1 MTRPYRILVA
11 TTLAAAALLLG
22 ACAPKAPVTGTVTA
36 ADQVAIKYET
46 AGRGEPALVFVH
58 CWTCN
63 RGYWDKQ
70 AEHFAKRHQVVRLD
84 LAGHGESGHE
94 RKDYTVEAFGGD
106 VAAVVEKLGL
116 RRVVLIGYSMGGS
129 VSVEAAKRLDERVI
143 GVVGIDT
150 FYTGFEVPKD
160 QKKAAHMVAGFLK
173 PFEENYPEASANFMR
188 GFFAP
193 GADPALVERITK
205 AAGSADKNMALS
217 AMRNMFGWYS
227 RNVPTALDALGP
239 KLRNINAN
247 PKGDRKPLHPSV
259 TLVTGSGHFI
269 PQEKPVEFNRALETA
284 VAEFTSAG
292 AKK

>member
-1 MTRPYRILVA
+1 MRMANRTFIASTLV
-11 TTLAAAALLLG
+11 AAALLLG

-84 LAGHGESGHE
+84 LAGHGESGRE

-116 RRVVLIGYSMGGS
+116 KRVVLIGYSMGGS
-129 VSVEAAKRLDERVI
+129 VSVEAARRLGDRVI

-150 FYTGFEVPKD
+150 FYTGFDVPND
-160 QKKAAHMVAGFLK
+160 QKKAAQMVGGFLK
-173 PFEENYPEASANFMR
+173 PFEENFPEASANFMR

-193 GADPALVERITK
+193 GADPALVERIAK

-227 RNVPTALDALGP
+227 RNVPAALDALGP

-259 TLVTGSGHFI
+259 TLVAGSGHFV
-269 PQEKPVEFNRALETA
+269 PQEKPAEFNQALETM
-284 VAEFTSAG
+284 VAEFASAS
-292 AKK
+292 ARK

>member
-11 TTLAAAALLLG
+11 TTFAAAALLLG

-46 AGRGEPALVFVH
+46 VGRGEPALVFVH

-70 AEHFAKRHQVVRLD
+70 VEHFAKDRQVVRLD

-116 RRVVLIGYSMGGS
+116 KRVVLIGYSMGGS
-129 VSVEAAKRLDERVI
+129 VSVEAARRLGDRVI

-150 FYTGFEVPKD
+150 FYTGFEVPND
-160 QKKAAHMVAGFLK
+160 EKKAAQMVGGFLK

-188 GFFAP
+188 GLFAP
-193 GADPALVERITK
+193 GADPALAERITK
-205 AAGSADKNMALS
+205 ATGSADKNMALS

-227 RNVPTALDALGP
+227 RNVPAALDALGP

-259 TLVTGSGHFI
+259 MLVAGSGHFI
-269 PQEKPVEFNRALETA
+269 PQEKPVEFNQALETM